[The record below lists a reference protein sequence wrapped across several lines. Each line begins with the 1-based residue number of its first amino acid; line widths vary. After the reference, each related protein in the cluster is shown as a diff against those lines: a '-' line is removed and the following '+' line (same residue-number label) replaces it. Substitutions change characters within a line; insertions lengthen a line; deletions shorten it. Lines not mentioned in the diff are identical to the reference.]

1 MNIVLTGGTSGLGYR
16 TAQVLGKEIKNKLI
30 LIGSNKQKGE
40 ISVENLIKDTSN
52 NNISFI
58 RCELSSISEIMSLA
72 DKLKK
77 IKIDILINNAGALFF
92 SRNESKDKIEKT
104 FALNHL
110 SYFILT
116 NLLLKY
122 KVIKN
127 GGRIV
132 NVASGAHRGVK
143 IDFNNLEMKTNYNG
157 WIAYKKSKLCNILFT
172 KKLSELTKKNKIT
185 VNCLH
190 PGFVKTKFGKNNSG
204 LISLAIKFLMYFFA
218 ISVEEGAKTIVYL
231 ATDNSI
237 KNMTGKYFY
246 QSKIDEPSIFAQNQK
261 DADLLW
267 QKSLS
272 IVKNNGLTLREDSLT
287 S

>member
-16 TAQVLGKEIKNKLI
+16 AAEVLGKEIKNKII

-40 ISVENLIKDTSN
+40 TSVRNLIKETSN

-58 RCELSSISEIMSLA
+58 QCDLSSISEIKSLA
-72 DKLKK
+72 DKLRKF
-77 IKIDILINNAGALFF
+77 KIDILINNAGALFF
-92 SRNESKDKIEKT
+92 SRKESVDKIEKT
-104 FALNHL
+104 FSLNHL

-143 IDFNNLEMKTNYNG
+143 IDFNNLEMTTNYNG
-157 WIAYKKSKLCNILFT
+157 WVSYKKSKLCNILFT
-172 KKLSELTKKNKIT
+172 KKLSELTNKSKIT

-204 LISLAIKFLMYFFA
+204 LASLAIKFLMNFFA
-218 ISVEEGAKTIVYL
+218 ISVEEGAETIVFL
-231 ATDNSI
+231 ATNESI
-237 KNMTGKYFY
+237 KNITGKYFY
-246 QSKIDEPSIFAQNQK
+246 QSKIKEPSIFAQNKK
-261 DADLLW
+261 DADFLW
-267 QKSLS
+267 EESLR
-272 IVKNNGLTLREDSLT
+272 IVKNKGLTLI
-287 S
+287 

>member
-16 TAQVLGKEIKNKLI
+16 TAKVLGQEIENKII

-40 ISVENLIKDTSN
+40 FSVENLIKETSN
-52 NNISFI
+52 KNISFMQ
-58 RCELSSISEIMSLA
+58 CDLSSISEIKLLA
-72 DKLKK
+72 EKLKN

-92 SRNESKDKIEKT
+92 SRKESVDKIEKT

-127 GGRIV
+127 GGRVV

-157 WIAYKKSKLCNILFT
+157 WISYKKSKLCNILFT
-172 KKLSELTKKNKIT
+172 KSLSELTKKNKIT

-190 PGFVKTKFGKNNSG
+190 PGFVKTQFGKNNNS
-204 LISLAIKFLMYFFA
+204 LASLAIKFLMNFFA
-218 ISVEEGAKTIVYL
+218 ISVEEGAETIIFL
-231 ATDNSI
+231 ATDNSV
-237 KNMTGKYFY
+237 KNITGKYFY
-246 QSKIDEPSIFAQNQK
+246 QCKIKAPSIFAQNQK
-261 DADLLW
+261 NADLLW
-267 QKSLS
+267 KKSMS
-272 IVKNNGLTLREDSLT
+272 IIKNKGLTLT
-287 S
+287 

>member
-16 TAQVLGKEIKNKLI
+16 TAQVLGKEIKNKII
-30 LIGSNKQKGE
+30 LIGSNKQEGKT
-40 ISVENLIKDTSN
+40 SVKNLIKETSN
-52 NNISFI
+52 NDISFI
-58 RCELSSISEIMSLA
+58 QCDLSSISEIKSLA

-77 IKIDILINNAGALFF
+77 FEIDILINNAGALFF
-92 SRNESKDKIEKT
+92 SRKESVDKIEKT
-104 FALNHL
+104 FSLNHL

-143 IDFNNLEMKTNYNG
+143 IDFNNLEMTTNYNG
-157 WIAYKKSKLCNILFT
+157 WVSYKKSKLCNILFT
-172 KKLSELTKKNKIT
+172 KKLSELTNKSKIT

-190 PGFVKTKFGKNNSG
+190 PGFVKTQFGKNNSG
-204 LISLAIKFLMYFFA
+204 LASLAIKFLMNFFA
-218 ISVEEGAKTIVYL
+218 ISVEEGAETIVFL
-231 ATDNSI
+231 ATDKSV
-237 KNMTGKYFY
+237 KNITGKYFY
-246 QSKIDEPSIFAQNQK
+246 QSKIKEPSIFAQSQK

-267 QKSLS
+267 DISLR
-272 IVKNNGLTLREDSLT
+272 IVKNKGLTLV
-287 S
+287 